1 MLAPALKRNGDRGA
15 VRAHREE
22 EKRPSLLIQMA
33 TRIGRDSAFYTAV
46 TGSVFPIAFVNAILF
61 THYMTT
67 SQYGQLAVLF
77 FVSGLMTVV
86 LNLFFLRG
94 TERQVWGASDE
105 GVDVDVAELVE
116 VHERPR
122 VLGTGL
128 WMSVVVGCIAV
139 ALTVPFASQLS
150 QLLVQT
156 PDLGKAVIWT
166 SVSGAIGG
174 TWRLAA
180 NIGRWER
187 RRRGFGLVWI
197 LRPSL
202 ALIVGFALV
211 ATGHG
216 VTGAVAGTAIG
227 TAISLLV
234 GLVISRRSYQ
244 PVMDRHAFHR
254 IARSSANFAAMVIGL
269 FILHNGDVFML
280 SRFASSA
287 DVGIYK
293 LATNI
298 TSVISYAVSAFLMA
312 WSPLEFS
319 TLFKATYERHGKER
333 LRGEFAH
340 YYLIFGI
347 FMVLLLAAL
356 ATPLISL
363 FAASYSSASGYVA
376 ITGLGY
382 LAYGIFLVIARSSS
396 FPRRYFVYGV
406 AALASGAGLVI
417 TSFVLGPSIGGYGVA
432 IGDTVGGLAG
442 IAVIVFVAAIW
453 GDLPAVNP
461 FRIIGLLLVGG
472 ACWALGGPVA
482 DQAGSFDAVLKI
494 ASVILFPLGLL
505 ATGVIPPSQR
515 GALLAILRNSVR
527 RGMRPHELIARTA
540 RLPRTEGQ
548 VLLALT
554 RDHERVTSVS
564 ARTGLP
570 DRAVRLTLIA
580 ALRRLSAAGPPTADD
595 YAISEF
601 LLDTDSITERD
612 AIARALWDEGVEP
625 VDLHE
630 IDFTFRALYEAPAS
644 AWPATTQRRRLG
656 RRESEWS
663 LDPQAT
669 RLLDALV
676 REGRD
681 RGQVAED
688 LGLTSLELDRRLVG
702 ALRQAGENG
711 HRAHGPAD
719 AMIGS
724 YLLDGSDG
732 PPTGQ
737 LWAAGVDPIE
747 LQQLELKLA
756 QIRSLSGRQWR
767 RAATGTVGAAVDV
780 DVVNGS
786 G

>member
-1 MLAPALKRNGDRGA
+1 MPAPTLKRSGDRGA
-15 VRAHREE
+15 VRAHRDG
-22 EKRPSLLIQMA
+22 EKRPSLLVQMA

-46 TGSVFPIAFVNAILF
+46 TGSVFPIAFVNAIVF

-67 SQYGQLAVLF
+67 SEYGQLAVLF

-105 GVDVDVAELVE
+105 GVDVDAAELVE

-128 WMSVVVGCIAV
+128 WMSAVVGCIAV
-139 ALTVPFASQLS
+139 ALTVPFASQIS
-150 QLLVQT
+150 QVLVDT
-156 PDLGKAVIWT
+156 PHLANAVILT
-166 SVSGAIGG
+166 SVSGALGG

-187 RRRGFGLVWI
+187 RRRGFGLVWV

-202 ALIVGFALV
+202 ALVIGFALV

-216 VTGAVAGTAIG
+216 VAGAVAGTAIG

-244 PVMDRHAFHR
+244 PVMDRLAFGR

-280 SRFASSA
+280 SRFASTA
-287 DVGIYK
+287 DVGVYK

-319 TLFKATYERHGKER
+319 TLFKATYERHGKDR

-347 FMVLLLAAL
+347 FLVLLLAAL

-363 FAASYSSASGYVA
+363 FASSYSSASGYVA

-382 LAYGIFLVIARSSS
+382 LAYGIFLVIARSSA
-396 FPRRYFVYGV
+396 FPRRYFVYGI
-406 AALASGAGLVI
+406 AALVSGAGLI
-417 TSFVLGPSIGGYGVA
+417 LTSFILGPSIGGYGVA
-432 IGDTVGGLAG
+432 IGDIVGGLAG

-453 GDLPAVNP
+453 GDLPAVNA
-461 FRIIGLLLVGG
+461 FRVAGLLLIGG
-472 ACWALGGPVA
+472 ACWALGGPLA
-482 DQAGSFDAVLKI
+482 DQAGSFDAALKI

-505 ATGVIPPSQR
+505 ATGVIPVSQR

-527 RGMRPHELIARTA
+527 RGMRPDELIARA
-540 RLPRTEGQ
+540 DKLPRTERQ
-548 VLLALT
+548 ILLALT
-554 RDHERVTSVS
+554 RDHDRVANLS
-564 ARTGLP
+564 AKTGLP
-570 DRAVRLTLIA
+570 ERSVRLTLVT
-580 ALRRLSAAGPPTADD
+580 ALRRLSAAGPPGAED
-595 YAISEF
+595 YEISEF
-601 LLDTDSITERD
+601 LLHTDSITERD

-644 AWPATTQRRRLG
+644 AWPAKTQRRERG
-656 RRESEWS
+656 RAELEWA
-663 LDPQAT
+663 LDPQAM

-681 RGQVAED
+681 RDRVAQG
-688 LGLTSLELDRRLVG
+688 LGLTRLELDRRLVE
-702 ALRQAGENG
+702 ALRQAGDNG
-711 HRAHGPAD
+711 DRAPGPAD

-724 YLLDGSDG
+724 YLLDGRAG

-747 LQQLELKLA
+747 LQHLQLTLA

-767 RAATGTVGAAVDV
+767 RVATGTV
-780 DVVNGS
+780 NGH